1 MEDINFDARQVRLG
15 TRKTRDGSMEYEW
28 VPMSSELYDQLM
40 WLWENRKF
48 KRSPYVF
55 VDGHPGAHYG
65 EPFTTRRRFM
75 PGLCK
80 RADVKAFG
88 FHALRRYVAS
98 LLIDKKKSMKAV
110 QRVLRHKNLATTER
124 YTHLLNN
131 DLKEVYEALSERNH
145 PKAPPQETKKATT
158 DKP

>member
-1 MEDINFDARQVRLG
+1 
-15 TRKTRDGSMEYEW
+15 
-28 VPMSSELYDQLM
+28 
-40 WLWENRKF
+40 
-48 KRSPYVF
+48 
-55 VDGHPGAHYG
+55 
-65 EPFTTRRRFM
+65 M

-145 PKAPPQETKKATT
+145 PKPPPQKAKKVTT
-158 DKP
+158 DEP

>member
-1 MEDINFDARQVRLG
+1 
-15 TRKTRDGSMEYEW
+15 MEYEW

-40 WLWENRKF
+40 RLWKNRKF
-48 KRSPYVF
+48 KRNPWVF
-55 VDGHPGAHYG
+55 VDDHPGAHYG
-65 EPFTTRRRFM
+65 KPFTTRRRFM

-80 RADVKAFG
+80 RAGVKEFG

-145 PKAPPQETKKATT
+145 PKAPPHKAKKATT
-158 DKP
+158 DQP